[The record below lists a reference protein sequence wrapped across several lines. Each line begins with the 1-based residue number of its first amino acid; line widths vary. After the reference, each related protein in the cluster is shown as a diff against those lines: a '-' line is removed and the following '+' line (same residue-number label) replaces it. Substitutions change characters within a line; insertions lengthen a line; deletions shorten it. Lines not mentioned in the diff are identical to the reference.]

1 MARGPD
7 DATPLVPSARAS
19 DEARYGTLATMVRD
33 DRELGDGTRAIHSG
47 MPDSGDGSPLV
58 RSPVFASTYHLTGE
72 PHGPYQYGRLTNPT
86 WSAWEA
92 ALGELEAGEVVSFA
106 SGIAAVSAVLLSSLR
121 PRDVLVMAD
130 DCYYATRRLAHGV
143 LAEIG
148 VEVRLVPATAIGRQL
163 SGAKLVWLESPS
175 NPTLDVSDIAAL
187 SAAAHAVGAAVAV
200 DNTTSTA
207 LGQQPLVLGADYSV
221 ASDTKALTG
230 HSDLV
235 LGHVAC
241 RDAGRA
247 DAIRTWRSS
256 TGGVPGAFEA
266 WLAHRSLMT
275 LDLRLARQGANA
287 FALAQALAAHRAV
300 ASVRYPWLPGDPSYD
315 VAVAQMRRPGGL
327 VCFTLADES
336 VAERFLAALRIAV
349 VATSFGGLHSTAER
363 RARWGGD
370 DVPSGFIRFSC
381 GGEDTVDLLADV
393 TQALEV
399 ATGQ

>member
-1 MARGPD
+1 MADG
-7 DATPLVPSARAS
+7 
-19 DEARYGTLATMVRD
+19 YGTLAIMALD
-33 DRELGDGTRAIHSG
+33 DRELGDGTRAIHAG
-47 MPDSGDGSPLV
+47 LPKGEDGTPLV
-58 RSPVFASTYHLTGE
+58 ASPVFASTYHLSGE

-92 ALGELEAGEVVSFA
+92 ALGELEAGEAVSFA

-121 PRDVLVMAD
+121 SGDVLVMAN
-130 DCYYATRRLAHGV
+130 DCYYATRRLAQGV

-148 VEVRLVPATAIGRQL
+148 VEVRLVPAADIGMHL
-163 SGAKLVWLESPS
+163 DGAKLVWLESPS
-175 NPTLDVSDIAAL
+175 NPTLDVSDIAAV
-187 SAAAHAVGAAVAV
+187 SAAAHAVSAAVAV
-200 DNTTSTA
+200 DNTTSTP

-221 ASDTKALTG
+221 ASDTKALAG

-241 RDAGRA
+241 RDSGRA
-247 DAIRTWRSS
+247 DAIRTWRSN
-256 TGGVPGAFEA
+256 TGAVPGVFEA

-287 FALAQALAAHRAV
+287 LALAQALAAHRAV
-300 ASVRYPWLPGDPSYD
+300 ASVRYPWLPGDASYE

-327 VCFTLADES
+327 VSFTLADES
-336 VAERFLAALRIAV
+336 VAERFLAALRIAA

-370 DVPSGFIRFSC
+370 DVPGGFIRFSC
-381 GGEDTVDLLADV
+381 GGEDTADLLADV
-393 TQALEV
+393 AQALEI
-399 ATGQ
+399 ASAR